1 VRRAFLSAALAV
13 ACLALVPGQAAAGYE
28 PLSAGATALRFDPS
42 FLALLKRNGVQLRA
56 VAPATL
62 KAGRAS
68 FPVAGGRFDPVAGSG
83 AVEHEGAVVFQ
94 AGRRSLPLKALQVK
108 TTRKRSP
115 LTVKAG
121 GGQLKLGTAGSLSVS
136 RRGFGERVVVRHLAL
151 SGKVATRL
159 GKKLHLEGVFE
170 EGQALG
176 ASTTLA
182 RPQTIGVLGKG
193 RVSLVL
199 DPGFVAKLDSLFVA
213 VNPIFPAEHNGPS
226 FTLPIF
232 GGTIAPDASLG
243 RLETQGSV
251 EFLQLGGGQV
261 FFQEPWLDLEALAAT
276 VELDVEP
283 SPPYPGKVGRTSAA
297 TLSLGG
303 AAVAADAKARTVSVA
318 GISLALT
325 SLSAD
330 SFNQAFAGGRAVFLA
345 GESLG
350 SAAFTA
356 QGQ

>member
-1 VRRAFLSAALAV
+1 MRRAVLSAALAV
-13 ACLALVPGQAAAGYE
+13 ACLVPAQAAASYD
-28 PLSAGATALRFDPS
+28 PLAAGATVLRFDPS
-42 FLALLKRNGVQLRA
+42 FLTLLKRSGVELRA
-56 VAPATL
+56 VAPATV
-62 KAGRAS
+62 KAGTVR

-83 AVEHEGAVVFQ
+83 TVENEGAVVFQ

-108 TTRKRSP
+108 TTRKHSP
-115 LTVKAG
+115 LSVKAG
-121 GGQLKLGTAGSLSVS
+121 GGQLKLATAGSLSVT
-136 RRGFGERVVVRHLAL
+136 RRGFGERVVANHLAL

-176 ASTTLA
+176 ASTTVA

-199 DPGFVAKLDSLFVA
+199 DPGFVSKLNSLFVA
-213 VNPIFPAEHNGPS
+213 VNPIFPSEHDGPS

-232 GGTIAPDASLG
+232 GGTIAPDAALG
-243 RLETQGSV
+243 RLEMQGSV

-261 FFQEPWLDLEALAAT
+261 FFHEPWLDLEAEAAT

-283 SPPYPGKVGRTSAA
+283 SPPYLGKVGRSSVAG
-297 TLSLGG
+297 LSLGG
-303 AAVAADAKARTVSVA
+303 AAVAANAKARTVSVA
-318 GISLALT
+318 SGSLVLT

-330 SFNQAFAGGRAVFLA
+330 VFNQAFAGGRAVFVA

-350 SAAFTA
+350 SVAFTA